1 MNKTTRSA
9 LLAITLLIILS
20 CGKSIK
26 PSGKLVGRDP
36 YGILGKNAEALG
48 GIGRIL
54 THRTVYTEG
63 RISIEGTQ
71 IQGTFKSLTQLE
83 SYEKTE
89 ADFGSMKVIS
99 GCDGEVNWRIDINGN
114 LVVEE
119 DERTLSRIEIKKLFS
134 SHAELDRNS
143 DIFNIR
149 CLGLDTAYD
158 VPLFV
163 IELTNSLNQDTVIR
177 YYDTSS
183 YLLVKET
190 VLTPEMRTI
199 SLMSDFREV
208 EGVTYPFKTVVLID
222 SLYMKQVI
230 EIDSISVISP
240 VELSTFKPPSDQ
252 YGD

>member
-9 LLAITLLIILS
+9 LLAITLLIGLS

-26 PSGKLVGRDP
+26 PNRELAGRDP
-36 YGILGKNAEALG
+36 YEILGRNAEALG
-48 GIGRIL
+48 GIDRIL

-71 IQGTFKSLTQLE
+71 IQGSFKSLIQFE

-89 ADFGSMKVIS
+89 ADLGSMKVIS

-114 LVVEE
+114 LVVE
-119 DERTLSRIEIKKLFS
+119 DDARTLSRIEVKKLFS
-134 SHAELDRNS
+134 ARAELDSNS

-149 CLGLDTAYD
+149 YLGLDTFSD

-163 IELTNSLNQDTVIR
+163 LELTNTLNQDTVIR
-177 YYDTSS
+177 YYDTLS
-183 YLLVKET
+183 YLLLKET
-190 VLTPEMRTI
+190 KLTPEMRTI
-199 SLMSDFREV
+199 SQMSDFREV

-230 EIDSISVISP
+230 EIDSISVNCP
-240 VELSTFKPPSDQ
+240 VEFSTFKPPSDPD
-252 YGD
+252 GD